1 MALVVAK
8 AVVDVFEY
16 YVVQVV
22 EVAVEDIDSVVV
34 AAILGFVADL
44 CLLAV
49 DIEH

>member
-44 CLLAV
+44 CQLAV

>member
-1 MALVVAK
+1 MALAVAK
-8 AVVDVFEY
+8 SVVDVFEY
-16 YVVQVV
+16 FVAQVV